1 MRRVMHEWFSDPFFG
16 MMVASALLIILAL
29 IISGYREKL
38 EKRRYLQYLERKRR
52 EIKEQQASAVATA
65 EQITTRQTS

>member
-1 MRRVMHEWFSDPFFG
+1 MHEWFGDPFFG

-52 EIKEQQASAVATA
+52 EIKEQQGSAVSAA
-65 EQITTRQTS
+65 NQIAPHQTS